1 MLLLQLHGVPTC
13 LCDGGNLHGVLRTVK
28 LELGTLILEGHHL
41 RLYHLQAA
49 FSLGLG
55 LSTARQGAFL
65 RLRRQLRV
73 PHGPGALLGLYL
85 GFAPLQVLLLPGAVH
100 GALSLLAVGLL
111 LRLPQLLVFRRESLA
126 VIVRRPLQGGL
137 GGSHALELALLSRAE
152 LPKPLG
158 VDALELV
165 ARLRELPAVLGSL
178 LQPGLAHLVVPHAPH
193 LLLHLVPHAFL
204 ALPLEGRH
212 ALLGVPERRDA
223 FGFDGA
229 LVHLVN
235 LGEPEGEGGGTVV
248 VVRLGGDLT
257 TRPDGPG
264 VRERL
269 QDAQEK
275 RRLPPLLVRF
285 GHVLHHRRSGPEAEH
300 ARELVPGHHLL
311 IRQAALGLEHGQ
323 GVAVVLVLEVLHVQA
338 VRRALPQRLLTGP
351 RAAAQEHAWVASL
364 EHADEARTKGS
375 FQPVDGTRILKLLEH
390 LTPELAIR
398 QRGGVE
404 RHPSSRRS
412 IEHHGDYF
420 PSLG

>member
-1 MLLLQLHGVPTC
+1 MLLLQLHGVPTR
-13 LCDGGNLHGVLRTVK
+13 LSDGGNLHGVLRTVK

-49 FSLGLG
+49 FSLGFG
-55 LSTARQGAFL
+55 LSAARQGAFL

-73 PHGPGALLGLYL
+73 PHGPGALLGLNL

-111 LRLPQLLVFRRESLA
+111 LRLPQLLVLRRESLA

-137 GGSHALELALLSRAE
+137 GSPHALELALLSRAE

-158 VDALELV
+158 VDALELL

-193 LLLHLVPHAFL
+193 LLLHLVS
-204 ALPLEGRH
+204 H

-235 LGEPEGEGGGTVV
+235 LGEPEGEGGVTAVV
-248 VVRLGGDLT
+248 FRLGGDLT
-257 TRPDGPG
+257 MRPGAPG

-275 RRLPPLLVRF
+275 RRLPTLLIRF
-285 GHVLHHRRSGPEAEH
+285 GHVLYH
-300 ARELVPGHHLL
+300 
-311 IRQAALGLEHGQ
+311 
-323 GVAVVLVLEVLHVQA
+323 
-338 VRRALPQRLLTGP
+338 
-351 RAAAQEHAWVASL
+351 
-364 EHADEARTKGS
+364 
-375 FQPVDGTRILKLLEH
+375 
-390 LTPELAIR
+390 
-398 QRGGVE
+398 
-404 RHPSSRRS
+404 
-412 IEHHGDYF
+412 
-420 PSLG
+420 